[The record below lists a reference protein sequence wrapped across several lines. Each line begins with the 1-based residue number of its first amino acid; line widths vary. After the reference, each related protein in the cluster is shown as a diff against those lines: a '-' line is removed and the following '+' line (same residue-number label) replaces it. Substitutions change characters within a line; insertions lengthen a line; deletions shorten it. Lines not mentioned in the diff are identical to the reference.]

1 MSAADFKT
9 MSREMSGRE
18 GARNSLI
25 LFVVITLLVALGVW
39 AYYTELDN
47 VTRGE
52 GKIVSEMQNQIV
64 QAAEKGV
71 LMRRYVSEGDLVEE
85 NEILFEID
93 PIDASTELNRVI
105 QRFTSLQ
112 IKELRLRA
120 EINGEPLSIPNDM
133 RALSPVVASSEESL
147 FQARR
152 SELSGA
158 MAILDQKL
166 LQREQEL
173 AEAQVS
179 IRTAANT
186 SELLSQE
193 IALLEPLVAQNAV
206 PETRLLEMRRQ
217 LEQASG
223 SQQRADTTALRA
235 EAGMAEVRR
244 EMTNRQ
250 EEYTLESMGQLS
262 DVVSEMSELNKV
274 IPSLQDRV
282 GRTVVRAPVTGIVN
296 RVNFRTAGGYVQQGD
311 VMLELVPTGDNLV
324 IEARIQPR
332 DISKIRPEDDVRIRL
347 SAYDSTRYGTVDGRV
362 IRISPDATTDP
373 DSQTAESFYVIDV
386 AIEGALLNEA
396 GDQVEYL
403 PGMTATVDV
412 LSGKRSVLEYVWQPV
427 ARIQELALRD

>member
-25 LFVVITLLVALGVW
+25 LFIVIALLVVLGFW
-39 AYYTELDN
+39 AYFTELDN

-85 NEILFEID
+85 NQVLFEID
-93 PIDASTELNRVI
+93 PIDASTELNRII

-112 IKELRLRA
+112 IKELRLRS
-120 EINGEPLSIPNDM
+120 EINGEPLSIPNEM
-133 RALSPVVASSEESL
+133 RALSPVVAASEESL

-152 SELSGA
+152 TELSGA

-179 IRTAANT
+179 IRTASNT
-186 SELLSQE
+186 SDLLSQE

-223 SQQRADTTALRA
+223 SQQRADTTSLRA

-244 EMTNRQ
+244 EMTNRE

-282 GRTVVRAPVTGIVN
+282 GRTVVRAPVKGIVN

-332 DISKIRPEDDVRIRL
+332 DISKIMPEDDVRIRL

-362 IRISPDATTDP
+362 IRISPDATVDP
-373 DSQTAESFYVIDV
+373 DSQTAESFYLIDV
-386 AIEGALLNEA
+386 AIEGALLDEA
-396 GDQVEYL
+396 GTQVEYL

-412 LSGKRSVLEYVWQPV
+412 LSGKRSILEYIWQPV

>member
-1 MSAADFKT
+1 

-25 LFVVITLLVALGVW
+25 LFAVVTLLVSLGIW
-39 AYYTELDN
+39 TYFTELDN

-71 LMRRYVSEGDLVEE
+71 LLRRYVSEGDLVEE
-85 NEILFEID
+85 NEVLFEID
-93 PIDASTELNRVI
+93 PIDASTELNRII
-105 QRFTSLQ
+105 QRFTGLQ

-120 EINGEPLSIPNDM
+120 EINDEPLSIPSDM
-133 RALSPVVASSEESL
+133 RALSPVVAASEESL

-173 AEAQVS
+173 AEANVS
-179 IRTAANT
+179 IRTASNT
-186 SELLSQE
+186 SDLLSQE

-235 EAGMAEVRR
+235 QAGMAEVRR

-250 EEYTLESMGQLS
+250 DGYILESMGQLS
-262 DVVSEMSELNKV
+262 DVASEMSELNKV

-296 RVNFRTAGGYVQQGD
+296 KINFLTAGGYVQQGD
-311 VMLELVPTGDNLV
+311 VMLELVPTGDNLM
-324 IEARIQPR
+324 IETRIQPR

-362 IRISPDATTDP
+362 IRISPDASTDP
-373 DSQTAESFYVIDV
+373 DSQTGESFYLIDV
-386 AIEGALLNEA
+386 AIEGALLDEA
-396 GDQVEYL
+396 GKQVDYL

-412 LSGKRSVLEYVWQPV
+412 LSGKRSVLEYIWQPV
-427 ARIQELALRD
+427 ARVQELALRD

>member
-152 SELSGA
+152 SELWGA